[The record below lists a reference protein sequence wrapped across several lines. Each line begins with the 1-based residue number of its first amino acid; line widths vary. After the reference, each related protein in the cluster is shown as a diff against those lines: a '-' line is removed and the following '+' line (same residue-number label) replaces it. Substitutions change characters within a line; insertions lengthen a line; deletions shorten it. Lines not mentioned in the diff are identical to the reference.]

1 MAYPSS
7 RGSTRIQSS
16 FSFFSELSRRTAVTL
31 ALVVGLV
38 AAFVYATYLSYWGST
53 DLRNAFDYQNKVVS
67 AQSAL
72 AELEVQQLELGTP
85 NAELAPYVN
94 ALTTALDRLTT
105 VASNEAERAPQFH
118 EPAKR
123 SDFTILENELAYRQS
138 LGTEAFDQTVQRNL
152 QTRDVSNALF
162 ALVALLFAG
171 VVGRLRRTIEEGR
184 SLVEGLQR
192 AFIAEGHSVPNI
204 DLGSVLISAT
214 RGSNV
219 GGDTHDAFTFDRR
232 FGMFLVADVSGK
244 GIDAAVDTALIKYTI
259 RTLFSDERDPG
270 RILTKFARIYELSSE
285 DPETFVVLF
294 LAVIDL
300 SDGSLRY
307 ASAGHEPAWV
317 VRRNS
322 VEQLPATGSIVG
334 IAPEE
339 EYGTAS
345 LVLGVGDALVV
356 STDGLTE
363 SRDARGKLLGA
374 ENVATWLSRPYR
386 TAQGLADAVVRRLRR
401 RSSRITDDLA
411 ILVARYEPGDARR
424 RAPKNRPAVS
434 ALSTGEPL
442 DR

>member
-1 MAYPSS
+1 
-7 RGSTRIQSS
+7 
-16 FSFFSELSRRTAVTL
+16 
-31 ALVVGLV
+31 V
-38 AAFVYATYLSYWGST
+38 AAFGYATFLSYWGT
-53 DLRNAFDYQNKVVS
+53 QDLKNAFDYQNKVVT
-67 AQSAL
+67 AQKAENDLNVQQFELGSPP
-72 AELEVQQLELGTP
+72 AELG
-85 NAELAPYVN
+85 PYEN
-94 ALTTALDRLTT
+94 ALKNALDRLTSI
-105 VASNEAERAPQFH
+105 ASNPAERAPDFH
-118 EPAKR
+118 EPANR
-123 SDFTILENELAYRQS
+123 TDFTRLESELAFRQS
-138 LGTEAFDQTVQRNL
+138 LGQEVFNDTVERNAR
-152 QTRDVSNALF
+152 TRNVSNALF
-162 ALVALLFAG
+162 ALVALLFAFF
-171 VVGRLRRTIEEGR
+171 VGRLRRAVEEGR

-192 AFIAEGHSVPNI
+192 AFIAEGHSVPNM

-300 SDGSLRY
+300 SDGSVRY

-339 EYGTAS
+339 AYGTAS
-345 LVLGVGDALVV
+345 LTLGVGDALVV

-374 ENVATWLSRPYR
+374 ENVASWLSRPYR

-411 ILVARYEPGDARR
+411 ILVARYEPDDARKR
-424 RAPKNRPAVS
+424 SPKNRPTVS

>member
-1 MAYPSS
+1 
-7 RGSTRIQSS
+7 
-16 FSFFSELSRRTAVTL
+16 LSRRTAVTL

-38 AAFVYATYLSYWGST
+38 AAFAYATRLSYYGST
-53 DLRNAFDYQNKVVS
+53 DLRNAFDYQNKVVT

-72 AELEVQQLELGTP
+72 AELEVQQLDLGTP

-94 ALTTALDRLTT
+94 ALTVALNRLTS
-105 VASNEAERAPQFH
+105 VASNEAERAPEFH

-123 SDFTILENELAYRQS
+123 TDFTLLESELAFRQS
-138 LGTEAFDQTVQRNL
+138 LGKEAFDETVQGNL
-152 QTRDVSNALF
+152 QTRDISNALF

-192 AFIAEGHSVPNI
+192 AFIAEGHSVPNM

-244 GIDAAVDTALIKYTI
+244 GLDAAVDTALIKYTI

-270 RILTKFARIYELSSE
+270 RILTKFARIYEISSE

-307 ASAGHEPAWV
+307 ASAGHEPAWI

-345 LVLGVGDALVV
+345 IALDVGDALVV

-374 ENVATWLSRPYR
+374 ENVAAWLSRPYR
-386 TAQGLADAVVRRLRR
+386 TAQGLADSIVRRLRR

-411 ILVARYEPGDARR
+411 ILVARYEPDDARR
-424 RAPKNRPAVS
+424 RSPKNRPAVS